1 MKSMGRFFMYRI
13 ERKMYHMA
21 STKTLDERIAEMK
34 IKKEQAENQLKQLLQ
49 KQKEAERKAR
59 THRLIERGA
68 ILESMIDGADA
79 LTGEQIKAVLTAA
92 LNTEAA
98 IEVIIAAQEKPGAA
112 ASVQPE
118 PQQGTGPAGAREAT
132 QGAGA

>member
-1 MKSMGRFFMYRI
+1 
-13 ERKMYHMA
+13 MA

-68 ILESMIDGADA
+68 MLESLIDGADA
-79 LTGEQIKAVLTAA
+79 LTNEQIRSILTAA
-92 LNTEAA
+92 INTEAA
-98 IEVIIAAQEKPGAA
+98 IEAIIAAQEKPDVIAA
-112 ASVQPE
+112 PQPE
-118 PQQGTGPAGAREAT
+118 PSQGAGPAGARETA